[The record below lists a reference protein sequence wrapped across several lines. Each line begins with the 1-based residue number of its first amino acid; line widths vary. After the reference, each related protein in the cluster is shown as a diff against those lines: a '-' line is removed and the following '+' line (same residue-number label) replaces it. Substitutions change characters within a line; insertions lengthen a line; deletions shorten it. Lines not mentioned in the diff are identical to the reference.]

1 MYGAMPIV
9 VLSIIIQIALIM
21 HVIRTGRPNGW
32 IFLILFAPGIGSAIY
47 VLMEI
52 LPSTGIFPSFRK
64 AEQKVIKALDPTREL
79 RAAQEAFDLTPTVGN
94 RLRLADASVEIG
106 DFANAERLYKDCL
119 EGQFIDDP
127 TVLLGHA
134 RTLVELGRNQE
145 ALNRINQLRVLG
157 REGPAEALVF
167 ARAAEAL
174 GQVEDAEEAYAFAS
188 PRIPTLEAH
197 ARYIRFLRH
206 VGKDVDALRELQ
218 EFDVRLSRVPRHF
231 QSGARKW
238 RTFAVA

>member
-145 ALNRINQLRVLG
+145 ALTRINHLRVLG

>member
-1 MYGAMPIV
+1 MPIV

-52 LPSTGIFPSFRK
+52 LPRTGIFPSFRK

-206 VGKDVDALRELQ
+206 VRKDVDATRELQ

>member
-1 MYGAMPIV
+1 MPILV
-9 VLSIIIQIALIM
+9 ISLIIQITLII
-21 HVIRTGRPNGW
+21 HVIRTGRPNLW
-32 IFLILFAPGIGSAIY
+32 ILLILFAPGIGSAIY

-52 LPSTGIFPSFRK
+52 LPSTGIFRSFRK

-94 RLRLADASVEIG
+94 RLRLADASVEMG
-106 DFANAERLYKDCL
+106 DFANAERLYRDCL
-119 EGQFIDDP
+119 EGQFVDDP

-134 RTLVELGRNQE
+134 RALVELGRNQD

-157 REGPAEALVF
+157 REGAAEALLF

-174 GQVEDAEEAYAFAS
+174 GQHEEAEDAYAFAA

-206 VGKDVDALRELQ
+206 IGKDIDATRELQ

-231 QSGARKW
+231 QSAARKW

>member
-1 MYGAMPIV
+1 MPIV

-206 VGKDVDALRELQ
+206 VGKDVDAKRELQ

-231 QSGARKW
+231 QSGARTW